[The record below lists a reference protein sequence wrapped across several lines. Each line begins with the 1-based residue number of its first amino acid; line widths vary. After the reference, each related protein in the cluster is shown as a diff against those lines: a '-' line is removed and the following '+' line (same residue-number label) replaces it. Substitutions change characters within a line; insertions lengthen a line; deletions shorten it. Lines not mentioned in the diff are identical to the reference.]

1 MSIFRSSSCA
11 EHLRDACGFAI
22 VDPAL
27 SADGQ
32 NAQAR
37 IPAALM
43 ANACPLG
50 GSAAARVAA
59 LVRRNL
65 TDRRTTSFRWT
76 VPGASGCISALV
88 GAQQLTSRW

>member
-50 GSAAARVAA
+50 GSAAARVGA
-59 LVRRNL
+59 VFCRNL
-65 TDRRTTSFRWT
+65 TERRTAPFSRA

-88 GAQQLTSRW
+88 GAQQLTSWW